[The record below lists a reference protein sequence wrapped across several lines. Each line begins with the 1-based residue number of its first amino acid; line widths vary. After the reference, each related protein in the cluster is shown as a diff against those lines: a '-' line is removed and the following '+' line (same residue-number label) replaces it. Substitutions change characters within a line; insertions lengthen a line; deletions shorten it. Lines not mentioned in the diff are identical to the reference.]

1 MHQSEVVGVGLAS
14 GLGLGGV
21 NTIGFDPKSFA
32 SSIFLL
38 YIYIYIDKLFG
49 FVNIFY
55 ASILTI
61 IDALLSNLKWEIFLK

>member
-38 YIYIYIDKLFG
+38 YIYILINFSVLS
-49 FVNIFY
+49 IF
-55 ASILTI
+55 
-61 IDALLSNLKWEIFLK
+61 FMRQF

>member
-38 YIYIYIDKLFG
+38 YIYIYILINFS
-49 FVNIFY
+49 VLSIF
-55 ASILTI
+55 
-61 IDALLSNLKWEIFLK
+61 FMRQF